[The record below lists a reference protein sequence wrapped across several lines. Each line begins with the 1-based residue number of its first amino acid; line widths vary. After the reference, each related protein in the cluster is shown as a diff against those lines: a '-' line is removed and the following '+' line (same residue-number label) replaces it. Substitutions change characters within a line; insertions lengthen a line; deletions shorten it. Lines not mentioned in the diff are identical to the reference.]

1 MDLLVGFLIATSL
14 GSPSAPAVANVK
26 AVAVKAEAPA
36 TRTGEAAALPM
47 PPQPVSVPGNQ
58 PKALTSTAAGEPGG
72 QAGDPCGCTA
82 QCSSGLRCKL
92 GTCTPA
98 F

>member
-14 GSPSAPAVANVK
+14 GSPSAPAVASEK
-26 AVAVKAEAPA
+26 AVKAEAPA
-36 TRTGEAAALPM
+36 TRTVEAAARPM
-47 PPQPVSVPGNQ
+47 PPQAASVPGNE
-58 PKALTSTAAGEPGG
+58 PKAATSTAAGEPGG

-82 QCSSGLRCKL
+82 QCSAGLRCKL

>member
-14 GSPSAPAVANVK
+14 GSPSAPAVAS
-26 AVAVKAEAPA
+26 AASLAAEKAPA
-36 TRTGEAAALPM
+36 ALTVEAASRPA
-47 PPQPVSVPGNQ
+47 PPQPVSVPGNG
-58 PKALTSTAAGEPGG
+58 PKAAASTAAGEPGG

-82 QCSSGLRCKL
+82 PCATGLRCKL